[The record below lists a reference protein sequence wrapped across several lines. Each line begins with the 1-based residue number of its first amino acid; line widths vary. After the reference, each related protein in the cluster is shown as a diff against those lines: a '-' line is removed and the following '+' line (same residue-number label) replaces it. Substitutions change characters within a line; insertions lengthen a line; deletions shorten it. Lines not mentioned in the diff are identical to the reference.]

1 MPAAAPPPAAGPA
14 PLAPAASSAAPAAD
28 LLSLPPAPDRVRR
41 RRVAFLCG
49 FDPQGPAHYHQ
60 LYRDQAAA
68 AAVLGGYALEVGPR
82 RKGGELLAS
91 WSLTGRFPVPPPAA
105 AADGLAAGA
114 EAADPPDPSGPAAE
128 TVQTVHTRF
137 DFLRW
142 DDVVRSHWP
151 RGRAALFATTLR
163 GSWAMWRR
171 GVMLETLRSAWPMFL
186 AIALPAAL
194 LLLGALLGL
203 GLLAGA
209 GGLLAAGQGLAALAL
224 LGLGGPALWRLAVW
238 AEARSHM
245 AWLMR
250 SLACLD
256 RQACGCTPDL
266 EARLDEQAER
276 LATELRDAEEDE
288 WLIVGHSSGAMM
300 AAIVLAR
307 ALRRLADAAP
317 PGPAPGPLPALA
329 LLTLGHCSPL
339 LGAHPLAVAYRAELA
354 RLRATPGLCW
364 VDYAA
369 PPDGC
374 CFALA
379 DPSRHAQPLQPGPG
393 APRLFNPRFAEAFD
407 PPAYAALRRDKFR
420 MHFQYLMA
428 GGRPPAADGY
438 DYFAITAGPL
448 SLAARH
454 AGRPGVRDFRRFQC
468 LGGPRR

>member
-1 MPAAAPPPAAGPA
+1 MSAAPPADPAAPPHA
-14 PLAPAASSAAPAAD
+14 P
-28 LLSLPPAPDRVRR
+28 VRR

-60 LYRDQAAA
+60 LYREQAAA
-68 AAVLGGYALEVGPR
+68 AAALGGYAIEVGPR

-91 WSLTGRFPVPPPAA
+91 WSLTGRFPAVRPAA
-105 AADGLAAGA
+105 PPDASEG
-114 EAADPPDPSGPAAE
+114 PPDPPAE
-128 TVQTVHTRF
+128 PVQTVHTRF

-142 DDVVRSHWP
+142 DDVVRNHWP

-203 GLLAGA
+203 GLLAAA
-209 GGLLAAGQGLAALAL
+209 GGLLADGQGLAALAL

-256 RQACGCTPDL
+256 RQACGRTPDL
-266 EARLDEQAER
+266 EARLDAQAER
-276 LATELRDAEEDE
+276 LADELLAADEDE

-300 AAIVLAR
+300 AAIILAR
-307 ALRRLADAAP
+307 ALQRLAQV
-317 PGPAPGPLPALA
+317 PGARPRPALA

-339 LGAHPLAVAYRAELA
+339 LGAHPAAVAYRAELA

-364 VDYAA
+364 IDYAA

-379 DPSRHAQPLQPGPG
+379 DPSRHARPLQPGPG

-438 DYFAITAGPL
+438 DYFAITAGPQT
-448 SLAARH
+448 LAARH

>member
-1 MPAAAPPPAAGPA
+1 MPAD
-14 PLAPAASSAAPAAD
+14 APAGASAAPAVPLGPEGPD
-28 LLSLPPAPDRVRR
+28 APDAPVRR

-60 LYRDQAAA
+60 LYREQAAA
-68 AAVLGGYALEVGPR
+68 AAALGGYAIEVGPR

-91 WSLTGRFPVPPPAA
+91 WSITGRFPTLPPAGPAA
-105 AADGLAAGA
+105 AS
-114 EAADPPDPSGPAAE
+114 PSGPSDSSDPATE
-128 TVQTVHTRF
+128 PVQTVHTRF

-163 GSWAMWRR
+163 GSWAMWRQ

-194 LLLGALLGL
+194 LLLGALLG
-203 GLLAGA
+203 
-209 GGLLAAGQGLAALAL
+209 GGLLAAAGVLLAGGQGLAALVL

-256 RQACGCTPDL
+256 RQACGRTPDL
-266 EARLDEQAER
+266 EARLDAQAER
-276 LATELRDAEEDE
+276 LADELRRADEDE
-288 WLIVGHSSGAMM
+288 WLLVGHSSGAML

-307 ALRRLADAAP
+307 ALQRLAD
-317 PGPAPGPLPALA
+317 GPAAGPRPALA

-339 LGAHPLAVAYRAELA
+339 LGAHPGAAAYRAELA

-364 VDYAA
+364 IDYAA

-379 DPSRHAQPLQPGPG
+379 DPSRHAQPLHAGPG

-438 DYFAITAGPL
+438 DYFAITAGPQT
-448 SLAARH
+448 LAARH